1 MDAGEF
7 RASNVAAALGVL
19 ARFDSIF
26 DVLRPTAQAGQLA
39 DAQVDAL
46 IEERTAAKKARNFAR
61 ADQIRQELLDQGII
75 LEDTKAGVRWK
86 RK

>member
-1 MDAGEF
+1 MLF
-7 RASNVAAALGVL
+7 RSIAAALGVL

-46 IEERTAAKKARNFAR
+46 IEERSAAKKAKDFAR
-61 ADQIRQELLDQGII
+61 ADQIRKELLDQGVV